1 MQERHVAASR
11 DSHTT
16 CDEGSAAFPRR
27 TLLRSLAHLGAFT
40 HGTCRPC
47 GSNCSHAETPP
58 CMQARAEGCMSI
70 RALVCV
76 HMGRARLRARHARRQ
91 RRAQQPGR
99 ARSRLHHLARA
110 AHAAK
115 RLSLITRLLPRAWM
129 RSCCTAV
136 QTRKE
141 NWGSDV
147 GTSLS
152 WVGTPLSCVGT
163 PLSRHH
169 CPSSPS
175 LFAQQCSSYASM
187 LLLFHQNA
195 RAFPHRRARQ
205 AGCLTKRTGPEWRWT
220 SLTAGVL
227 FGCPRHVPG
236 HDALRTATQAMRA
249 RARGLLEARV
259 RRTSHLR
266 SKPEVSAVAGRDD
279 MRPLQNTPACLARS
293 AWPVMRTTE

>member
-1 MQERHVAASR
+1 MCLVRGRAWGARLELALPRLVQRVVQASEHVLGERARRRLAGEGGRHAVAPQPQRVEPGRERGVHERADELRASVGLAREGRPRARSRRSRPLRLAVCSAGCLTSESTSVQGRLVAASR

-27 TLLRSLAHLGAFT
+27 TLLRSLAHLGALT

-47 GSNCSHAETPP
+47 GSNCSRAETPP
-58 CMQARAEGCMSI
+58 CMQAKAEGCMSV

-76 HMGRARLRARHARRQ
+76 RMGRARLRARHAGRQ

-141 NWGSDV
+141 NWGKGV
-147 GTSLS
+147 P
-152 WVGTPLSCVGT
+152 TPLPQFSFLVCTAVQQLRIHAAA
-163 PLSRHH
+163 LSSTRT
-169 CPSSPS
+169 
-175 LFAQQCSSYASM
+175 
-187 LLLFHQNA
+187 
-195 RAFPHRRARQ
+195 RVPHRRARQ
-205 AGCLTKRTGPEWRWT
+205 AG
-220 SLTAGVL
+220 
-227 FGCPRHVPG
+227 
-236 HDALRTATQAMRA
+236 
-249 RARGLLEARV
+249 
-259 RRTSHLR
+259 
-266 SKPEVSAVAGRDD
+266 
-279 MRPLQNTPACLARS
+279 
-293 AWPVMRTTE
+293 